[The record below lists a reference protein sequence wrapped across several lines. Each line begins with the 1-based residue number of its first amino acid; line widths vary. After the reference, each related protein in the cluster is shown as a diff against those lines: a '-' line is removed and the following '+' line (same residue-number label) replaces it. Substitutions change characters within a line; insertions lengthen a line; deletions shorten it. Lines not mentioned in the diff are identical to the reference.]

1 MKEFRSTQEAFKL
14 LGFTAKEQGNIYKI
28 LAGILQLGNVQFEAG
43 SGKMD
48 NESCSIPSSNENLD
62 FFAELFEIEVD
73 QIRKWLCNRKIVTAR
88 ESYTKPI
95 GAEMV
100 SFNLRLCWR
109 HT

>member
-1 MKEFRSTQEAFKL
+1 M
-14 LGFTAKEQGNIYKI
+14 
-28 LAGILQLGNVQFEAG
+28 QFEAG

-48 NESCSIPSSNENLD
+48 NESCSIPSSNENLQ
-62 FFAELFEIEVD
+62 FFAELFEIEAD

-100 SFNLRLCWR
+100 SLKFFHLFSAHQL
-109 HT
+109 